1 MEQGSKTLLIIL
13 GTALLLGGL
22 VIGFNP
28 SYRQAF
34 LDIARGKPTESPIWK
49 SNLEYYP
56 DVSLPLVPST
66 GTAAPADTEVRHDAK

>member
-22 VIGFNP
+22 VIGLNP

-49 SNLEYYP
+49 SNIEYYP
-56 DVSLPLVPST
+56 DVSLPLAAST
-66 GTAAPADTEVRHDAK
+66 EMPALADTETRHDAK

>member
-28 SYRQAF
+28 SYRQAL
-34 LDIARGKPTESPIWK
+34 LDIAHGEPAASPIWK

-56 DVSLPLVPST
+56 DVSLPLAAATETP
-66 GTAAPADTEVRHDAK
+66 APADTEVRHDAK